1 MRNKTKYNYNIIRNH
16 DETSKICYEKK
27 SEILSKIK
35 QLYK

>member
-27 SEILSKIK
+27 KVK
-35 QLYK
+35 FYQK